1 MKPLILNSSCA
12 KVSAWTE
19 PSRARDSSPAF
30 GKEASPWQEQSAGK
44 RTHGRNM
51 GKEASPGQEEDEG
64 GEAGVGQEVLVGKL
78 GQGCPDEGVCGKALF
93 EDLLAPFARSEQ
105 RVVPVVSARG
115 DIRSRNVLPIH
126 ARRDRF
132 E

>member
-1 MKPLILNSSCA
+1 
-12 KVSAWTE
+12 
-19 PSRARDSSPAF
+19 
-30 GKEASPWQEQSAGK
+30 
-44 RTHGRNM
+44 M

>member
-1 MKPLILNSSCA
+1 MAEAIGREANSRQKNKQGSQ
-12 KVSAWTE
+12 
-19 PSRARDSSPAF
+19 PR
-30 GKEASPWQEQSAGK
+30 
-44 RTHGRNM
+44 
-51 GKEASPGQEEDEG
+51 QEEDEG

-78 GQGCPDEGVCGKALF
+78 GQGCPNEGVRGKTLF

-105 RVVPVVSARG
+105 RVVPVVSTRG